1 MRQLIGRKVVKDKE
15 LQYSVFGDDTEGYAV
30 EICEI
35 SRFSREAAF
44 FPGDSAGWCQAQK
57 FAKMLFKESVFPVHL
72 EFVAEEYIRD
82 LENEKDVT

>member
-44 FPGDSAGWCQAQK
+44 FPVILQAG
-57 FAKMLFKESVFPVHL
+57 AKHRNLPRCFLKKVFFL
-72 EFVAEEYIRD
+72 CI
-82 LENEKDVT
+82 